1 MGPQNHNAALV
12 EPQHHVIN
20 STNTGSALNNGV
32 KNRLHVRGRAADD
45 AEHLGCCRLMLQRL
59 SQFCIAFLDLLKQ
72 SHVLDSDHCLRSE
85 GIEKSDLLVGEG
97 SNLDSPHQNDTQR
110 NSLTEQRSR
119 KHRSIAESL
128 LEILAH
134 WELALVERPDI
145 ADMDRLPVDNGT
157 ASHRTT
163 AEGNRLK
170 SAGK

>member
-12 EPQHHVIN
+12 QPQHHVVN
-20 STNTGSALNNGV
+20 AANPRSAFYDGIEHW
-32 KNRLHVRGRAADD
+32 LHVRGRAADD

-97 SNLDSPHQNDTQR
+97 SNLDSPHQNDTQS

-119 KHRSIAESL
+119 
-128 LEILAH
+128 
-134 WELALVERPDI
+134 
-145 ADMDRLPVDNGT
+145 
-157 ASHRTT
+157 
-163 AEGNRLK
+163 
-170 SAGK
+170 